1 MPGVLDYLTPH
12 SSQSSSGKPWGTLS
26 REQSVAVI
34 VSHSALDNPGR
45 TGLTPLLLCWT
56 QGTKCLP
63 TSHQPVWLLWPFEAS
78 TELSAYQ
85 TGHAILWATFSPSS
99 LGLFP
104 WQRFFFFS
112 LLICPASSR
121 PAKAGLAGFPH
132 LFSRVSALHL
142 LFLVLFF
149 QWSWGTPVK
158 GSFDLQQG
166 CDPPVEGH

>member
-45 TGLTPLLLCWT
+45 TGLTPLLLCWP

-104 WQRFFFFS
+104 WQRFFFFPYLSAQPAVGPQRQALQDS
-112 LLICPASSR
+112 LISFPECQPCTYCFWYCFSS
-121 PAKAGLAGFPH
+121 GLGEP
-132 LFSRVSALHL
+132 L
-142 LFLVLFF
+142 
-149 QWSWGTPVK
+149 
-158 GSFDLQQG
+158 
-166 CDPPVEGH
+166 

>member
-12 SSQSSSGKPWGTLS
+12 SSQSSSGKPWGALS

-45 TGLTPLLLCWT
+45 TGLTPLLLCWP

-85 TGHAILWATFSPSS
+85 SGHAILWATFSPSS

-104 WQRFFFFS
+104 WQRFFFPYLSAQPAVGPQRQALQDS
-112 LLICPASSR
+112 LIS
-121 PAKAGLAGFPH
+121 
-132 LFSRVSALHL
+132 SRVSALHL